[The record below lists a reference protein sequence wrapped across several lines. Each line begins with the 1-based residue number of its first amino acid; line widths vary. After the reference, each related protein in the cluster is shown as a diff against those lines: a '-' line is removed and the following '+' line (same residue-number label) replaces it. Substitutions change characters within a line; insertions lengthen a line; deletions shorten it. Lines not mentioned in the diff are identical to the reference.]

1 MAVLLVSLTCFLG
14 TCSKSP
20 DSPKSPGLTDFCSTR
35 RSPRLQQKNVA
46 SRDSP
51 KCPGSTDVSS
61 TRRSPRLQQKL
72 LPADGKY
79 FSLVLLACQIDAP
92 SCGFF
97 KNVSSIERV
106 EPWFFVTFNIIL
118 KYIFPENLIEFPQVV
133 QKICRNTL
141 SILAI
146 FINFRQFF

>member
-1 MAVLLVSLTCFLG
+1 MLPVEIHQNAQG
-14 TCSKSP
+14 
-20 DSPKSPGLTDFCSTR
+20 R
-35 RSPRLQQKNVA
+35 RMFPVQGVH
-46 SRDSP
+46 
-51 KCPGSTDVSS
+51 
-61 TRRSPRLQQKL
+61 RSCNKKV

-118 KYIFPENLIEFPQVV
+118 KHIFPESFIEFPQVV
-133 QKICRNTL
+133 RKIRRNYL

-146 FINFRQFF
+146 FINFSHFFGFFDITLLQRN

>member
-1 MAVLLVSLTCFLG
+1 MLPVEIHQNAQG
-14 TCSKSP
+14 
-20 DSPKSPGLTDFCSTR
+20 R
-35 RSPRLQQKNVA
+35 RMFPVQGVHHGCNKKV
-46 SRDSP
+46 
-51 KCPGSTDVSS
+51 
-61 TRRSPRLQQKL
+61 

-118 KYIFPENLIEFPQVV
+118 KDIFPENFIEFPQVV

-141 SILAI
+141 SILAN
-146 FINFRQFF
+146 FINFNQFFEFFDITLLQRN